1 MYYFFYQDIFIQG
14 GLIMKFYIGDLHFNH
29 ERVIDFDNRPFES
42 VEEMNEALI
51 DNWNNQIGKKDE
63 VYIVGDFFMKNQNA
77 VEILSRLKGNKF
89 LVRGNHDRINNDMT
103 KHFIK
108 IEPYMRLKD
117 EGHKLVL
124 SHYPLASWE
133 SSHHGSYHFYAHVH
147 NSIEYERYLFYKR
160 YCLEQEGF
168 FNSFNVGC
176 MMDWMNYTPQT
187 FNTIIL
193 KGE

>member
-1 MYYFFYQDIFIQG
+1 
-14 GLIMKFYIGDLHFNH
+14 MKFYIGDLHFNH
-29 ERVIDFDNRPFES
+29 ERAIDFDNRPFES
-42 VEEMNEALI
+42 VEEMNETLI

-89 LVRGNHDRINNDMT
+89 LVKGNHDRINSDMA

-160 YCLEQEGF
+160 YCLEQGIA
-168 FNSFNVGC
+168 FNAYNVGC
-176 MMDWMNYTPQT
+176 MMGWMNYTPQT